1 MTLFFFPHAGGS
13 AKSYASF
20 KRFLP
25 KDLNVLTLEL
35 SGRFTR
41 SSEPLLHDIPS
52 CITDL
57 FEKQPELTELVRD
70 GDYAVFG
77 HSMGTV
83 LACEFVRQI
92 REKGLPAPK
101 HVFLSSKNAP
111 DEGLHCFGE
120 METEGKTL
128 SMVATDSFQ
137 FAKNSM
143 TSAPVIPDAEL
154 AAQLNRILC
163 NDVRMAERYEV
174 TPDEVQFGCDLTEIY
189 GTEDPMLQTADMH
202 GWARF
207 TDKSCDV
214 KRFSGGHFYYTEHKE
229 AVCAIIRETLGL
241 A

>member
-120 METEGKTL
+120 IEN
-128 SMVATDSFQ
+128 ATDEEIIAF

-143 TSAPVIPDAEL
+143 TSAPVITDAEL

-174 TPDEVQFGCDLTEIY
+174 TPDEVQFGCDLTVIY
-189 GTEDPMLQTADMH
+189 GTEDPMLQTADMR